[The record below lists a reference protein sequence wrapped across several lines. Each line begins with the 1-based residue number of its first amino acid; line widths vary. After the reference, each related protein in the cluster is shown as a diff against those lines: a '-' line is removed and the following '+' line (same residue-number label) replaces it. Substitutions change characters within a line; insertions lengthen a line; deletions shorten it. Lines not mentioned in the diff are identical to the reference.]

1 MRTKEVTVINGVSI
15 KVVDDRSAQLVP
27 IKPICD
33 LLGINS
39 QGQANKLKDHPLF
52 CPVTKLS
59 YATGADGKQYEMVCI
74 PLSHLAGWLVTI
86 HPGNVREDVR
96 ERLVAFQQQC
106 LDVLYEHFFGRLAK
120 REQSLCYTLELRN
133 EMDAI
138 VANPDKTV
146 ADFERY
152 LEITRELKRQEAI
165 RKSLTKETVV
175 GMKSLFSEENI

>member
-1 MRTKEVTVINGVSI
+1 MRTKEVAVINGVSI

-39 QGQANKLKDHPLF
+39 QGQANKLKEHPLF

-106 LDVLYEHFFGRLAK
+106 LDVLYE
-120 REQSLCYTLELRN
+120 
-133 EMDAI
+133 
-138 VANPDKTV
+138 
-146 ADFERY
+146 
-152 LEITRELKRQEAI
+152 
-165 RKSLTKETVV
+165 
-175 GMKSLFSEENI
+175 